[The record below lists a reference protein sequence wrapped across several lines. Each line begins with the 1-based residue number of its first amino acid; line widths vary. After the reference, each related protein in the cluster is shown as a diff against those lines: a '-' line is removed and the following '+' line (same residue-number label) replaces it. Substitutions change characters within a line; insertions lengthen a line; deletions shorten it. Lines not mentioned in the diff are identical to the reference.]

1 MKMKMKTDSQP
12 TREVL
17 PLSSDYIPIAP
28 HVPTRIV
35 GKPRYGP
42 LMFERLF
49 ISSAGQSGGELD
61 WVINDIEVDGVSQ
74 LEVRNLSG
82 ALFSAWGKRASA
94 RLSFR
99 GLDVI
104 ERESEVAVTVT
115 YVGSN
120 PRGAPFFASI
130 VGDTPPQRPT
140 VLPITTEN
148 KLLPTVTTT
157 ITAMLDR
164 PLEIDM
170 LEIEDAGTSGG
181 AADWVV
187 NDVCVD
193 GTSQFTMPGDVPGD
207 MFASNAL
214 DGFVKFHPGTRI
226 ELLVT
231 YIGLEEEGC
240 RFMARILGTIVRDDL
255 EQPPPDVRAVVRTSG
270 QASDEEVV
278 AHCDWRAPYV
288 QPGA

>member
-115 YVGSN
+115 YVGSD
-120 PRGAPFFASI
+120 PLGAPFFASI

-140 VLPITTEN
+140 VLPIATKN
-148 KLLPTVTTT
+148 RLLPTVTTT
-157 ITAMLDR
+157 ISAVLDR

-170 LEIEDAGTSGG
+170 LEIEDTGTSGG

-187 NDVCVD
+187 NDIRID
-193 GTSQFTMPGDVPGD
+193 GTTQFAQSGDIPGD
-207 MFASNAL
+207 MFAANAL
-214 DGFVKFHPGTRI
+214 DGFVKFQPGTRI
-226 ELLVT
+226 ELVVT
-231 YIGLEEEGC
+231 YIGLDEGGC
-240 RFMARILGTIVRDDL
+240 CFRARVLGTVVRDDL
-255 EQPPPDVRAVVRTSG
+255 AQPPPDVRAVVRTAG
-270 QASDEEVV
+270 QLLDEEVV

-288 QPGA
+288 PGT